1 MIAAPLVLEGVTHRD
16 VRVNGVRLHVAEA
29 GPHDAPA
36 LLLAHGWPQN
46 WWCWRRLAPLLTPRF
61 RCLMPDFRGHGGSEA
76 PVRGYEK
83 DELARDLVELLD
95 ALELDQVGFIGH
107 DWGAY
112 VGMLIGM
119 ESPQRISALLA
130 MSIAHPWPS
139 WRDRLNPVRLA
150 AFSYQLPLSTPVL
163 GERLMR
169 AGATR
174 QILRRGSPPGTY
186 SDEDLAVFD
195 EPMRSP
201 QGARATVSLY
211 RTFLLRE
218 LPAIAAGR
226 FRKARLTV
234 PTVLLVGEKD
244 AIVRGA
250 DLRGFEP
257 HAPRMTVE
265 RVPAAGHFLP
275 EECPEVV
282 AEHAEALFGAK
293 NCGGD

>member
-1 MIAAPLVLEGVTHRD
+1 
-16 VRVNGVRLHVAEA
+16 
-29 GPHDAPA
+29 
-36 LLLAHGWPQN
+36 
-46 WWCWRRLAPLLTPRF
+46 
-61 RCLMPDFRGHGGSEA
+61 MPDFRGHGRSEA
-76 PVRGYEK
+76 PIRGYEK
-83 DELARDLVELLD
+83 DELARDLVELMD

-112 VGMLIGM
+112 VGMLIAM
-119 ESPQRISALLA
+119 ERPQRISALLA

-150 AFSYQLPLSTPVL
+150 ALSYQLPLSAPTV
-163 GERLMR
+163 GEKLMR
-169 AGATR
+169 AGVTR
-174 QILRRGSPPGTY
+174 EILRRGAPPGTY
-186 SDEDLAVFD
+186 SEEDLAVFD

-218 LPAIAAGR
+218 LPSIAAGR
-226 FRKARLTV
+226 FRKAKLTV
-234 PTVLLVGEKD
+234 PTRLLVGEKD
-244 AIVRGA
+244 PIVRGA

-257 HAPRMTVE
+257 HAPLMTVE

-282 AEHAEALFGAK
+282 AEHAEALFGAQD
-293 NCGGD
+293 GAGD